1 MNTDFNQM
9 PSAEAVLV
17 KLNIFINDF
26 QPEEQEHF
34 KQKVSRIAEKARTHL
49 SELYNSCPDKLSF
62 IAAVVRS
69 DVEQLHVDFRTYKV
83 FRDIELTRLDDLTD
97 RIGERTIK
105 FSNQTSLEA
114 CLRANFTGYEDRE
127 DIINLAAWSYAESE
141 IYEKELSVGVN
152 TMLMDATLMGVQVLP
167 AISPH
172 SLEKALSNCAA
183 RPIERKPFVNDGT
196 RPKRPSF
203 SKAIDAFAKVQQIE
217 QLKEVAGG
225 KLKQNFDSGSF
236 INACASRISFV
247 LQQSG
252 FKIPAIPGQTVSGQN
267 GEQYIFRLTTL
278 EKFMRKTFGP
288 PDCEWRKDTV
298 IGNSNNEMCTNL
310 AGKKGILIHR
320 WESGPHTTC
329 TGHAE
334 IINAEKWAEYS
345 MRYLPPS
352 DGVFWELPDDE
363 QH

>member
-9 PSAEAVLV
+9 PSAEAVLE
-17 KLNIFINDF
+17 KLNIFIHDF
-26 QPEEQEHF
+26 QPEQQERF
-34 KQKVSRIAEKARTHL
+34 KRKVNRIAEKARAHL
-49 SELYNSCPDKLSF
+49 DDLYDSCPDKLSF

-69 DVEQLHVDFRTYKV
+69 DVEQLHVDFRTYKEN
-83 FRDIELTRLDDLTD
+83 RDIELTRLGDLTD

-105 FSNQTSLEA
+105 FSNKTSLEA
-114 CLRANFTGYEDRE
+114 CLRANFIEDRE
-127 DIINLAAWSYAESE
+127 DIINFAAWSYAESE

-172 SLEKALSNCAA
+172 RLETALSNCAA
-183 RPIERKPFVNDGT
+183 SPIERKPFVNDGS

-203 SKAIDAFAKVQQIE
+203 SKAIDAFAKVQLIE

-236 INACASRISFV
+236 INACASRISYV
-247 LQQSG
+247 LQQNG
-252 FKIPAIPGQTVSGQN
+252 FKIPAIPGQTVSGQK

-310 AGKKGILIHR
+310 SGKKGILIRR
-320 WESGPHTTC
+320 WKSGPHTTC

-334 IINAEKWAEYS
+334 VLNGGVWSSY
-345 MRYLPPS
+345 PPS

-363 QH
+363 